1 MTKHYTRK
9 SEREKRKVLRENMT
23 YCERMVWL
31 HLRRRQLGYRFL
43 RQYSIDHYVV
53 DFYCP
58 KLKLAVEIDGD
69 IHELPE
75 RKAYDGKREDY
86 LKKYKITFV
95 RITNEELSWNPDKA
109 FGKIEEMI
117 KILETSRD
125 IETPP

>member
-23 YCERMVWL
+23 YCERIVWL
-31 HLRRRQLGYRFL
+31 HLRKRQLGYRFL

-75 RKAYDGKREDY
+75 RKEYDGKREDY

-109 FGKIEEMI
+109 FEKIEEMI
-117 KILETSRD
+117 KILETSCD